1 MAIAMKS
8 TRPGHTS
15 PFPFTFKSLS
25 SSLSL
30 SLWDEMGSF
39 CVQDPFWLLDVG
51 GLCGCLFAFT
61 GRWEVGG
68 SGKLEKVSVWM
79 FKLVYTMV
87 EPHPLEEGWARWA
100 RWRRVWAFFP
110 CGQTQNWDNSECCFV
125 FCVGKGTAACFLSGY
140 LGIYIIKLSII
151 VVVRSSLSLVA
162 SSFVC
167 VCVLFAFVNRNAFPE
182 KGSSPLVFFFFFS
195 PV

>member
-1 MAIAMKS
+1 M
-8 TRPGHTS
+8 
-15 PFPFTFKSLS
+15 
-25 SSLSL
+25 
-30 SLWDEMGSF
+30 
-39 CVQDPFWLLDVG
+39 
-51 GLCGCLFAFT
+51 
-61 GRWEVGG
+61 GG

-167 VCVLFAFVNRNAFPE
+167 VFCSLSSTEMLFQKRVLPPLSSSS
-182 KGSSPLVFFFFFS
+182 SSPLFDNIQKLSHFLFLPKFPNVFAPLPYIRQNDLCRS
-195 PV
+195 